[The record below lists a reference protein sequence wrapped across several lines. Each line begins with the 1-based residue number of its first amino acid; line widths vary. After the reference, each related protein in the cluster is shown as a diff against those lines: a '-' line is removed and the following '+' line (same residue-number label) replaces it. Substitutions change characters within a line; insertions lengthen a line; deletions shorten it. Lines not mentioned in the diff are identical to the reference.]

1 MEWNKKQKMAALLN
15 KGQYREVVDL
25 MKDEQDWDGQAVDMF
40 ITGFDISQSH
50 LCGEIKDRLLE
61 YDSGKLDLRSGLR
74 LEMLK
79 IELSNNSR

>member
-1 MEWNKKQKMAALLN
+1 MEWNKKRKMVTLLN
-15 KGQYREVVDL
+15 NEQYKEAVEM

-50 LCGEIKDRLLE
+50 LCVEIKDRLLE
-61 YDSGKLDLRSGLR
+61 YDSEKLYWRSAIR
-74 LEMLK
+74 LETLK

>member
-1 MEWNKKQKMAALLN
+1 MEWNKKRKMAALLN
-15 KGQYREVVDL
+15 KGQYKEVVDL

-61 YDSGKLDLRSGLR
+61 YDSGKLDWRSALR
-74 LEMLK
+74 LETLK

>member
-1 MEWNKKQKMAALLN
+1 MAALLN
-15 KGQYREVVDL
+15 KEQYKEAVDL

-61 YDSGKLDLRSGLR
+61 YDSEKLDWRSALR
-74 LEMLK
+74 LETLK